1 MGMVVSFA
9 IKSWIEAGVVTAVVV
24 INIVV
29 GFFQEY
35 SAEKTMD
42 SLRSL
47 SSPTAQV
54 IRNGQ
59 TVTVRSVDIVPGD
72 VVEVK
77 TGDTIPADIRL
88 VEAMSMCCRLIR
100 KPFANYYSS
109 DFEADEALLTGESL
123 PVAKKAHAVF
133 KDDQDVSVGDRIN
146 IAYSSSSVTKGR
158 AKGVVVSLVS
168 YQLMCTKLMHGNRF
182 SLV

>member
-9 IKSWIEAGVVTAVVV
+9 IKSWIEAGVVTAVVI

-72 VVEVK
+72 IVEVK

-88 VEAMSMCCRLIR
+88 IEAMSMFSFFVFD
-100 KPFANYYSS
+100 PFANC
-109 DFEADEALLTGESL
+109 F
-123 PVAKKAHAVF
+123 
-133 KDDQDVSVGDRIN
+133 
-146 IAYSSSSVTKGR
+146 
-158 AKGVVVSLVS
+158 
-168 YQLMCTKLMHGNRF
+168 
-182 SLV
+182 